1 MIVVDVLL
9 AANLAVLAVLVVAD
23 RSSRRR
29 GRPAEVLAAARQ
41 LPREA
46 VKSPTRPGCTGVVI
60 PFDRAARRRLD
71 GAMARHPAGQG
82 IPSSR

>member
-1 MIVVDVLL
+1 MVVVDVLL

-29 GRPAEVLAAARQ
+29 GHPAEVLAAARR

-46 VKSPTRPGCTGVVI
+46 VKSPSSPGCSGVVI
-60 PFDRAARRRLD
+60 PFDRGARRRIE
-71 GAMARHPAGQG
+71 GVMARHPAGQG